1 MESLQEKVHSV
12 PKEKD
17 RQGGFIKK
25 HKSIIIIIAVL
36 IIAFGSIAV
45 VLYNNN
51 RLTEDEKM
59 VAKVVKTYHD
69 NLKNPDSMQIFEI
82 RIYNNEEKN
91 MKMILMD
98 TSGQNGFGG
107 STRNVVAYT
116 SDIKYLGDD
125 SKADTKITKYTSDSE
140 SNEIVVSKI
149 IYETWYNEGK
159 YIYLGTNE
167 YTSIDVNKIL
177 KNYEKIK

>member
-1 MESLQEKVHSV
+1 
-12 PKEKD
+12 
-17 RQGGFIKK
+17 
-25 HKSIIIIIAVL
+25 
-36 IIAFGSIAV
+36 
-45 VLYNNN
+45 
-51 RLTEDEKM
+51 
-59 VAKVVKTYHD
+59 
-69 NLKNPDSMQIFEI
+69 MQIFEI

-167 YTSIDVNKIL
+167 YTSIDVNKIF

>member
-1 MESLQEKVHSV
+1 MENSQEKGHSA

-17 RQGGFIKK
+17 RKERFIKE
-25 HKSIIIIIAVL
+25 HKRIIIIIAVL

-45 VLYNNN
+45 VLYNN

-98 TSGQNGFGG
+98 TAGQNGFGG
-107 STRNVVAYT
+107 STRNIVAYT
-116 SDIKYLGDD
+116 SDIKYLGND
-125 SKADTKITKYTSDSE
+125 SKVDTKITKYTSNSE
-140 SNEIVVSKI
+140 SNEIVISKI

-159 YIYLGTNE
+159 YIDLGTKK

>member
-51 RLTEDEKM
+51 RLTED
-59 VAKVVKTYHD
+59 
-69 NLKNPDSMQIFEI
+69 
-82 RIYNNEEKN
+82 
-91 MKMILMD
+91 
-98 TSGQNGFGG
+98 G
-107 STRNVVAYT
+107 SKGCKDL
-116 SDIKYLGDD
+116 S
-125 SKADTKITKYTSDSE
+125 
-140 SNEIVVSKI
+140 
-149 IYETWYNEGK
+149 W
-159 YIYLGTNE
+159 
-167 YTSIDVNKIL
+167 
-177 KNYEKIK
+177 

>member
-1 MESLQEKVHSV
+1 MENSQENGHSA

-17 RQGGFIKK
+17 RKGSFIKE
-25 HKSIIIIIAVL
+25 HKRIIIIIAVL

-45 VLYNNN
+45 VLYNN

-69 NLKNPDSMQIFEI
+69 NLKNPDSMKIFEI
-82 RIYNNEEKN
+82 RIYKEKE
-91 MKMILMD
+91 KMVFMD
-98 TSGQNGFGG
+98 VAGQNGFGG
-107 STRNVVAYT
+107 STRNIVAYT
-116 SDIKYLGDD
+116 SDIKYLGND
-125 SKADTKITKYTSDSE
+125 SKVDTKITKYTSNSE
-140 SNEIVVSKI
+140 SNEIVISKI

-159 YIYLGTNE
+159 YIDLGTKE